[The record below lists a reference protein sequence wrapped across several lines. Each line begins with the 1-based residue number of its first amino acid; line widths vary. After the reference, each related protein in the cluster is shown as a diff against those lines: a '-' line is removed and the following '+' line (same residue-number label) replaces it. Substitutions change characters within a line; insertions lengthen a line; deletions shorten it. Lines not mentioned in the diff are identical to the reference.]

1 MGGSCGDLEQALRDL
16 AEGGIQRSKHG
27 LVLDGDDHSGVF
39 GRILEESG
47 YRPLTIR
54 QMEIPAG
61 VRFPAWV
68 IREGTAHFGHVFLE
82 KFSEGERRALFGS
95 VVRDWRGDWEVILT
109 RASRETV
116 WVNLGQGAPFDEDRP
131 SGGLG

>member
-1 MGGSCGDLEQALRDL
+1 M
-16 AEGGIQRSKHG
+16 EGGDQSG
-27 LVLDGDDHSGVF
+27 LFERVLEG
-39 GRILEESG
+39 SG
-47 YRPLTIR
+47 YRPLR
-54 QMEIPAG
+54 VREIVIPPG

-82 KFSEGERRALFGS
+82 KFSEGERRPLFGS
-95 VVRDWRGDWEVILT
+95 VVRDWRGDWELILT

-116 WVNLGQGAPFDEDRP
+116 WVNLEQGAPFDEDRP